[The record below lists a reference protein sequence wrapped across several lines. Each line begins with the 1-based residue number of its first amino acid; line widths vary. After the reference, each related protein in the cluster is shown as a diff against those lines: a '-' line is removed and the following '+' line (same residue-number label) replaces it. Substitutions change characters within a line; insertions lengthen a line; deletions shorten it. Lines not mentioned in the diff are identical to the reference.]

1 MGLTKSQGRKRLLE
15 ARKKV
20 LMVFFDADKF
30 NLSKREQDKMVDI
43 CNQLDSLSRK
53 LK

>member
-1 MGLTKSQGRKRLLE
+1 MTKSQGRKRLLE

-20 LMVFFDADKF
+20 LAVFFEADKF
-30 NLSKREQDKMVDI
+30 NFSKREIDRMVDI

-53 LK
+53 MK